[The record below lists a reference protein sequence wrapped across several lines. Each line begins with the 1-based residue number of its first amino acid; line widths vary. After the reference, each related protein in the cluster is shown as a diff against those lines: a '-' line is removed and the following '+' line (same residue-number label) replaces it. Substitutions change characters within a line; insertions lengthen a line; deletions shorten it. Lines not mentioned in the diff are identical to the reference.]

1 MRSALSPTVPAL
13 VTGAS
18 SGIGEAMARALA
30 DRGHHVVAVARRRD
44 RLEALAGAMAASA
57 GQVEPMVADLG
68 TDAGVSAVEERLQ
81 DGRAWVLVNN
91 AGFGSRG
98 RFTELDRA
106 REVDEVR
113 LNVVALHRLTAAV
126 LPGCVT
132 HGTGGVLNVASTA
145 AFQPVP
151 YMATYGATKAFV
163 LHFTE
168 ALAVEVAGSGVRI
181 TALCPGA
188 TRTEFGEVAGNA
200 RQIEMAMPMGPAK
213 VAAAGLR
220 AFDRNQT
227 ICIPGAANAAGAFT
241 VRLVPRAVVRR
252 VVAPL
257 FKPR

>member
-1 MRSALSPTVPAL
+1 
-13 VTGAS
+13 
-18 SGIGEAMARALA
+18 MARALA
-30 DRGHHVVAVARRRD
+30 GRGHHVVAVARRRD
-44 RLEALAGAMAASA
+44 RLQALAAEMAPS
-57 GQVEPMVADLG
+57 GGLIEPMVADLG
-68 TDAGVSAVEERLQ
+68 TEAGMSAVAERLQ

-98 RFTELDRA
+98 RFTELDA
-106 REVDEVR
+106 TREVDEVL
-113 LNVVALHRLTAAV
+113 LNVVALHRLTAAA
-126 LPGCVT
+126 LPGCVA

-168 ALAVEVAGSGVRI
+168 ALAVELAGSGVRV
-181 TALCPGA
+181 TVLCPGA
-188 TRTEFGEVAGNA
+188 TRTEFGEVAGNV
-200 RQIEMAMPMGPAK
+200 RQIEMAMPMGPVR
-213 VAAAGLR
+213 VAASALR

-227 ICIPGAANAAGAFT
+227 ICIPGAANAVGAYS
-241 VRLVPRAVVRR
+241 VRLVPRSVVRR